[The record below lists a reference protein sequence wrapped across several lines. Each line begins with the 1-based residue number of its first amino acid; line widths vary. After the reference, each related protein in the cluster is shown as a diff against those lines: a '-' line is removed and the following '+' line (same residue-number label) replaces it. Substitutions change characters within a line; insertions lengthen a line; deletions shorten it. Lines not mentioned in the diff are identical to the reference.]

1 MIVKLDK
8 KTAYTEGKSD
18 YILYYSEDR
27 FSIYGERRKKEKF
40 LGTKDDKDLDFLD
53 TLALR
58 VRPMWDALHWYKKQ

>member
-8 KTAYTEGKSD
+8 DTATTENIGGNTFF
-18 YILYYSEDR
+18 YNE
-27 FSIYGERRKKEKF
+27 YGFFFCPHRRKKVKF
-40 LGTKDDKDLDFLD
+40 MEIEYNKDLDFLD